1 MSHGHAIQHVPT
13 PPRRP
18 LATRF
23 ARAIGRHLGWAALA
37 LTAVGAAATGAV
49 GWAIRD
55 GMLTIAAGSPRA
67 ASTRMAPRTMTPS
80 RDAAVL
86 ALRKACAMEPRSA
99 DEVHDVI
106 ETLAEGRAAGVPADA
121 GRSVT
126 VLAVSGGLADRFPAA
141 ASMTMVGGRG
151 VLTWNQEAPGNGSTV
166 YHELVHLGQFRL
178 GPSGQRRLLD
188 ELRRVE
194 PLPAA
199 QLGFTERDAFDAW
212 KSVHT
217 VLTYGRTPEE
227 TDSLADA
234 VVRESKALRPRMPTT
249 PVARVVVA
257 AGRVLADSAWSS
269 ARDRLALVAWLHE
282 GAPPSHPPEGWTW
295 RDELARLTYFE
306 AMAYAA
312 DRRCRTEAR
321 KVD

>member
-1 MSHGHAIQHVPT
+1 MTNGQAPLNDFPRH
-13 PPRRP
+13 RRP
-18 LATRF
+18 VATRV
-23 ARAIGRHLGWAALA
+23 ARAVGRHLGWAALA
-37 LTAVGAAATGAV
+37 VTVVGAAGTGAV

-67 ASTRMAPRTMTPS
+67 ALTRTASRTMAPS

-99 DEVHDVI
+99 DEVHEVI
-106 ETLAEGRAAGVPADA
+106 ETLAEGRAAGVPGDA

-199 QLGFTERDAFDAW
+199 QAGFTERDAFDAW

-217 VLTYGRTPEE
+217 VLTYGRTAEA

-234 VVRESKALRPRMPTT
+234 VVRESKALRSSMPST
-249 PVARVVVA
+249 PVARVVRA

-282 GAPPSHPPEGWTW
+282 GAPPSRPPEGWTW
-295 RDELARLTYFE
+295 HDELERLTYFE